1 MTRKPDSQ
9 AGMGGLRR
17 TGGLHAYPD
26 AGNAILRPPRL
37 PGSAGWDA
45 WAPLPVHRSVA
56 ELPTASADERA
67 AALRRYN
74 LPASEGG
81 KGGELAA
88 LSAFLA
94 ANPKVMLGERRTA
107 PTPFSVMLYVLSMD
121 KEPFRHNRLNQR
133 TTLHAFGIVTARP
146 FEVAPGHVLRLRYV
160 LDATV
165 PRSDA
170 VQRELDLYGDLL
182 WLPDSHTCLG
192 KVLVAIRHST
202 TLSFPVD
209 AIAFTDDDAFLHPGR
224 FLDQLAEAKHAAGGS
239 FDYAYYGHLSWA
251 SCWDAKRQRHWGYG
265 NDPVAVLKSVDEW
278 QTARRCAGGR
288 GVAQGPYP
296 FAVMHNSALGVRVA
310 RRIAAAVSPGSNHS
324 VLRGLMRHLERKP
337 TTERCDPEPD
347 SGLGYIVSQ
356 LGLPIVWADTTSAQR
371 NHFWR
376 SKATPLFLRS
386 SLAVLHKAIDWQEHF
401 RWALC
406 GSAVEP
412 LEWETSRA
420 MECYPSRQCFGL
432 WCVPGRHGGTWRRA
446 RPEQLPQVL
455 ARSLDTEGGLWCVA
469 VGQAGTRRR
478 EEPPASTRAGATRR
492 GLSPSDGR
500 GGVGY

>member
-1 MTRKPDSQ
+1 MSETGRRVRWRVHASRHVSQ
-9 AGMGGLRR
+9 SAA
-17 TGGLHAYPD
+17 TGGHAYPD
-26 AGNAILRPPRL
+26 AGNADLSYASLRPPRL

-45 WAPLPVHRSVA
+45 WAPV
-56 ELPTASADERA
+56 
-67 AALRRYN
+67 
-74 LPASEGG
+74 
-81 KGGELAA
+81 K
-88 LSAFLA
+88 
-94 ANPKVMLGERRTA
+94 LGERRT
-107 PTPFSVMLYVLSMD
+107 TPFSVMLYVLSMD
-121 KEPFRHNRLNQR
+121 KEPFRQNRLNQR
-133 TTLHAFGIVTARP
+133 TTLHAFGIVTARAS
-146 FEVAPGHVLRLRYV
+146 EVAPGHVLRLRYV
-160 LDATV
+160 LDAKV
-165 PRSDA
+165 ARSDA
-170 VQRELDLYGDLL
+170 VQRELGLYGDLL

-239 FDYAYYGHLSWA
+239 KWEYAYYGQLSWA

-288 GVAQGPYP
+288 AVAQGPYP
-296 FAVMHNSALGVRVA
+296 FAVMHNTALGVRVA
-310 RRIAAAVSPGSNHS
+310 RSIAAAVSPGSNHT

-386 SLAVLHKAIDWQEHF
+386 SLAVLHKAIDWQEHY

-406 GSAVEP
+406 GSAVQP
-412 LEWETSRA
+412 LAWETSRA

-432 WCVPGRHGGTWRRA
+432 WCVPGRHGGTWRA

-469 VGQAGTRRR
+469 VGQAGTHRR
-478 EEPPASTRAGATRR
+478 EVTTRVHPRWCNASRPEPF
-492 GLSPSDGR
+492 
-500 GGVGY
+500 